1 MANDKIVQL
10 TDAEFDNVIQS
21 EQPTLVDFWAPWCG
35 PCKTF
40 GPVFEKI
47 SEEFN
52 DAVFA
57 KCNTEDQAELAT
69 VLQIRAIPTLMVFR
83 EQILLYRES
92 GALPEAALR
101 ELVQRT
107 MELDMDE
114 VRQAIEEDAKAEA
127 EADEKRAREEQ
138 AQSGNEE

>member
-1 MANDKIVQL
+1 VAYQEITKDNFTDVIDNNDV
-10 TDAEFDNVIQS
+10 V
-21 EQPTLVDFWAPWCG
+21 VMDFWAPWCG

-47 SEEFN
+47 SEEFK
-52 DAVFA
+52 DVVFG
-57 KCNTEDQAELAT
+57 KCNTENQAELAT

-92 GALPEAALR
+92 GALPEAAFR

-114 VRQAIEEDAKAEA
+114 VRLAIEEDAKAEA